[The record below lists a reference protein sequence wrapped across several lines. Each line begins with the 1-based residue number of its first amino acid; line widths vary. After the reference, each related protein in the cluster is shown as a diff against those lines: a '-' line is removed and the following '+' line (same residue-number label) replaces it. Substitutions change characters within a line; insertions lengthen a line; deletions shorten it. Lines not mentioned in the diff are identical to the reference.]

1 MEVFRKLVHVG
12 RACGGEKRLVQDI
25 RKSGGDREQACM
37 VDAFPLI
44 AVARC
49 L

>member
-12 RACGGEKRLVQDI
+12 RARGGEKSLVQGI
-25 RKSGGDREQACM
+25 RRSGGTENKLVWLM
-37 VDAFPLI
+37 LSLFI

-49 L
+49 P